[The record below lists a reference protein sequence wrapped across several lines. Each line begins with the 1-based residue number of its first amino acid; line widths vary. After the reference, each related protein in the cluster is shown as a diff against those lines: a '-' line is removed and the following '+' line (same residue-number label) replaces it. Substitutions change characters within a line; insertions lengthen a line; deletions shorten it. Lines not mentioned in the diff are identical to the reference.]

1 MTNTRLAIKRIAYV
15 GFGLYFSLLLFPK
28 VAPGLG
34 ASPFLLVPL
43 LSLVLVVPLLILLGF
58 WGTTALVLS
67 KARNRPIGPRSKT
80 AGRTALAG
88 LCGFAVVSA
97 LWNVLPAPLPTGSYD
112 KSFDHKV
119 WVDAKSANN
128 TGESITPRQQMLA
141 DVVKR
146 LPGKNREEIVKMLG
160 PSFDQPGYMSTK
172 GDLIYPT
179 GLQRDF
185 YLAMDSEWLLIKLDE
200 DGLYKRY
207 AIVSD

>member
-34 ASPFLLVPL
+34 ASPFLLVLL
-43 LSLVLVVPLLILLGF
+43 LSLVLVVPLLILLGI

-67 KARNRPIGPRSKT
+67 KARNRPIGPRSKA

-88 LCGFAVVSA
+88 LFGFAVVSA

-128 TGESITPRQQMLA
+128 TAGSITPRQQMLA

-146 LPGKNREEIVKMLG
+146 LPGKNREEIVKTLG
-160 PSFDQPGYMSTK
+160 PSLDNSGHMSTK
-172 GDLIYPT
+172 GDLIYRT
-179 GLQRDF
+179 GLLRDF
-185 YLAMDSEWLLIKLDE
+185 YLAMDSEWLLIEVDE
-200 DGLYKRY
+200 NGLYKSY